1 MSIRTERVAGEI
13 KSEIG
18 RILQKE
24 IDTTGFGLLTVT
36 DVIMTADLKL
46 AKVYVS
52 HYPQVKTNEE
62 VLRFFE
68 DNKKLIRMAI
78 GRAVRLKTTPEVRFF
93 IDETMIKVERIETLI
108 RQIHEEERN
117 R

>member
-1 MSIRTERVAGEI
+1 MSIRTERVAGVI

-18 RILQKE
+18 RILQQD
-24 IDTTGFGLLTVT
+24 IDTGGYGLLTVT

-46 AKVYVS
+46 AKVYIS
-52 HYPQVKTNEE
+52 HYPPVKTDAA
-62 VLRFFE
+62 VMQFLE
-68 DNKKLIRMAI
+68 DNKKHIRMAI

-93 IDETMIKVERIETLI
+93 IDETMNKVERIETLF
-108 RQIHEEERN
+108 RKIHEEERN